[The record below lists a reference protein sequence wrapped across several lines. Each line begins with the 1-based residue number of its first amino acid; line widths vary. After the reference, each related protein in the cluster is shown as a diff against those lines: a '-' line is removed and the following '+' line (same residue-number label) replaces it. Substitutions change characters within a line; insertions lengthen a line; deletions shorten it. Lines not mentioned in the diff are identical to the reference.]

1 MVRILF
7 FRDFPPWSPSHFLQR
22 ALEAIPD
29 VDVMPVYV
37 DRSSA
42 LFTVPYRVP
51 SLSRLWFDPSF
62 RHAARQ
68 YDRVGPFD
76 LVLVGEWLNVPFRV
90 RGLGRRS
97 AYWAWDTP
105 LGREQGRYRTLDR
118 DYDLILNAQPKEATW
133 LKEDF
138 PSSRIVTFPFGADR
152 RLFQPQGEDKDV
164 TASFV
169 GVVKAGKR
177 MTFLRE
183 AQRLLPSL
191 QVTEQ
196 FLPPW
201 GYSGR
206 LRSSRST
213 LHLSEN
219 GEVSIRPFE
228 ALCAGCRLVTDRVSD
243 LKGCLG
249 DLASEVVTFPDR
261 GREGAKEMAATAV
274 ELLRTASPL
283 PEAARAKALELHS
296 YDARA
301 RTLLSLISA

>member
-7 FRDFPPWSPSHFLQR
+7 FRDFPPWSPSHYLQR
-22 ALEAIPD
+22 ALESIPD

-42 LFTVPYRVP
+42 LFTIPYRLP
-51 SLSRLWFDPSF
+51 SISRFWFNPTF

-90 RGLGRRS
+90 RGLGRKS

-118 DYDLILNAQPKEATW
+118 GYDLILNAQPKESAW

-138 PSSRIVTFPFGADR
+138 PSSRVVTFPFGADR
-152 RLFQPQGEDKDV
+152 RLFQPQGETRSVD
-164 TASFV
+164 ASFV

-177 MTFLRE
+177 TTFLRE
-183 AQRLLPSL
+183 AQRLMPTL
-191 QVTEQ
+191 QVTES
-196 FLPPW
+196 FAPPW
-201 GYSGR
+201 GYSR
-206 LRSSRST
+206 HLRTSRAT

-228 ALCAGCRLVTDRVSD
+228 AVCAGCRLVTDSVTD
-243 LKGCLG
+243 LKACLG
-249 DLASEVVTFPDR
+249 EIAEEVVTFPDR
-261 GREGAKEMAATAV
+261 GRDGAKEMAAAAV
-274 ELLRTASPL
+274 ELARSATPLSPSVQ
-283 PEAARAKALELHS
+283 AKALELHS

-301 RTLLSLISA
+301 RSLLSMI